1 MKQIQQEDD
10 LHTRM
15 ITDAIIILKSVSFLE
30 REINRNF
37 SLLEEAVNNKF
48 KEDVVA
54 IEQRIRHLLDKI
66 GCENTN
72 MDKYMSLYSQ
82 KVNDEKKTILSGV
95 K

>member
-1 MKQIQQEDD
+1 MPQIQQEDD
-10 LHTRM
+10 LNTRM
-15 ITDAIIILKSVSFLE
+15 VTDALIILKSVGFLE

-37 SLLEEAVNNKF
+37 SLLEEAVNNNF
-48 KEDVVA
+48 EEDIPV

-66 GCENTN
+66 GSENAN

-82 KVNDEKKTILSGV
+82 KVNDEKKAILSGV